1 VSPTPVEPPEDA
13 GPPEPGARDPFP
25 FSIPV
30 PKPAPRRRSTLIT
43 AAGVVLLLTG
53 VLAVV
58 GFFIVLST
66 DQTGSAGATGQL
78 TRGAAFV
85 FFALAAMNLLAA
97 ALVLRLRP
105 NGRTIGLIAA
115 AVGIVIG
122 LGSLRSSP
130 GRGLLTL
137 VLDGF
142 VAWVLVTEADAFGR
156 GSAG

>member
-1 VSPTPVEPPEDA
+1 MSPTPVEPPEDA
-13 GPPEPGARDPFP
+13 GPPKPGSPDPFP

-53 VLAVV
+53 VLAVL
-58 GFFIVLST
+58 GFIIVLST
-66 DQTGSAGATGQL
+66 NQANAAGATGQL

-137 VLDGF
+137 ALDGF
-142 VAWVLVTEADAFGR
+142 VAWVLATEADAFGR
-156 GSAG
+156 GGDG